1 MKYVYNSKGTITLK
15 ITRADEVSSSSR
27 GSITVIDSSGIIS
40 LSTDST
46 SIVQQFAYPA
56 NTIKASLD
64 NGVLTL
70 NGLSWYGKTLII
82 YTGKVHSIQDI

>member
-1 MKYVYNSKGTITLK
+1 MTYVYNSNGTITLK
-15 ITRADEVSSSSR
+15 ITRAAETSSSSR

-46 SIVQQFAYPA
+46 SILQQFAYPA
-56 NTIKASLD
+56 NTIKASLA

-70 NGLSWYGKTLII
+70 SGLSWYGKSLII
-82 YTGKVHSIQDI
+82 YTGAVHSIS